1 MKQKAMYTCRHR
13 EEQSKEQNGSIWS
26 NVNCCSQVHVRNSP
40 SENSFKS
47 PCKRKNCVKTS
58 ISSYKSGRCQMIL
71 RNLEE
76 RSWYKIQVII
86 RTKTFVLE
94 RAKRQ
99 CNLKIK
105 VWILFHPWPCSHPPS
120 DFCSSVSFRFKQST
134 SLEKANR
141 SSRFSSRDPIL
152 LTGSN
157 TKAKCSRVR
166 LTSSCLRRY
175 PSVLTESYWWLSWLS
190 TPLFCCFWSC
200 GAMTGQQ
207 IRWWL
212 FQRRRKW
219 LRRESRNAH
228 VSWRKQLCLHPR
240 SVSICSKKRPCP
252 SGLETEVMTAGEGA
266 TVIWHQRPEQKHR
279 KRDENR
285 KLCSVCLQCQ
295 LSFRCALRIP
305 REK

>member
-1 MKQKAMYTCRHR
+1 MPRVLYSWCVVGATNATVVWRFLKSEKIDRFLVCYHQVLIAIGLLLLRHCRVTFWQLLQKNKTDCFSSWNTPASVQKKKKKNQIYMKQKAMYTCRHR

-105 VWILFHPWPCSHPPS
+105 V
-120 DFCSSVSFRFKQST
+120 
-134 SLEKANR
+134 
-141 SSRFSSRDPIL
+141 
-152 LTGSN
+152 
-157 TKAKCSRVR
+157 
-166 LTSSCLRRY
+166 
-175 PSVLTESYWWLSWLS
+175 
-190 TPLFCCFWSC
+190 
-200 GAMTGQQ
+200 
-207 IRWWL
+207 
-212 FQRRRKW
+212 
-219 LRRESRNAH
+219 
-228 VSWRKQLCLHPR
+228 
-240 SVSICSKKRPCP
+240 
-252 SGLETEVMTAGEGA
+252 
-266 TVIWHQRPEQKHR
+266 
-279 KRDENR
+279 
-285 KLCSVCLQCQ
+285 
-295 LSFRCALRIP
+295 
-305 REK
+305 